1 MARSPAFE
9 GWCTVIESPDARAVP
24 TRVEQATAR
33 TPSISEPRITSPSTV
48 HVFPRE
54 SEQLTSF
61 GPLVLGFIA
70 KLTMMV
76 SPTGTAAPSV
86 IDSMSP
92 LFDWFVPSARTKEIA
107 ADAWREERARM
118 ASAATDTV
126 PNERMAERLTTGTAG
141 FCNVFLHV
149 DGASM
154 KNASRSA
161 RRRTAPGRVG
171 VRASSR
177 SLED

>member
-1 MARSPAFE
+1 M
-9 GWCTVIESPDARAVP
+9 IKSPDARAVP
-24 TRVEQATAR
+24 TRVEQVTAR
-33 TPSISEPRITSPSTV
+33 TPSISEPRITSPSTL

-70 KLTMMV
+70 KLMMIV
-76 SPTGTAAPSV
+76 SPTGTAVLSV
-86 IDSMSP
+86 MESESP
-92 LFDWFVPSARTKEIA
+92 LLDWFVPSARTKEIA
-107 ADAWREERARM
+107 ADPWAGESARATS
-118 ASAATDTV
+118 ASPAADTV

-149 DGASM
+149 DGAGM

-161 RRRTAPGRVG
+161 CRWSAAAPGSSD
-171 VRASSR
+171 VRASSL
-177 SLED
+177 SPEE